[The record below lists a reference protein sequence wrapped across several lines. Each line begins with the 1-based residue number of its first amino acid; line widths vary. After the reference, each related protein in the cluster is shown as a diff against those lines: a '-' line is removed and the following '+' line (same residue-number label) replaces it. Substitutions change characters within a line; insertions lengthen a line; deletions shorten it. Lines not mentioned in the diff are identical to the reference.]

1 MLRSLPTAVCEDSH
15 IPIRRSGRRI
25 QSAWGCRGKV
35 KGRKG
40 TIRRFPHC
48 DPYSVVLFDE
58 IEKAHPKVLD
68 LFLQVFDAGILTDA
82 QGRKCDFRESVIILT
97 SNLGSGEVRKRRM
110 GFGMEEDGGGRD
122 ACATVGEAIRRHLRP
137 ELVNRL
143 TKIVFF
149 SALGKETAREI
160 LGKLIGELNGRL
172 SDRGVSVEIDAEAVE
187 WILREGFSE
196 EYGARNLERVVDR
209 LLGMP
214 LADAILAGRLHDGRR
229 IRVGVGKDGLRI
241 DWGGS

>member
-1 MLRSLPTAVCEDSH
+1 M
-15 IPIRRSGRRI
+15 
-25 QSAWGCRGKV
+25 
-35 KGRKG
+35 
-40 TIRRFPHC
+40 
-48 DPYSVVLFDE
+48 VLFDE

-68 LFLQVFDAGILTDA
+68 LFLQVFDDGILTDA

-97 SNLGSGEVRKRRM
+97 SNWGSGELRKRRM

-122 ACATVGEAIRRHLRP
+122 ACATVGEATRRHLRP

-143 TKIVFF
+143 TKIVHF
-149 SALGKETAREI
+149 SPLGKETAREI

-172 SDRGVSVEIDAEAVE
+172 AERGVRVEPDPAAED
-187 WILREGFSE
+187 WLLQEGYSE

-209 LLGMP
+209 MLAMP

>member
-1 MLRSLPTAVCEDSH
+1 M
-15 IPIRRSGRRI
+15 
-25 QSAWGCRGKV
+25 
-35 KGRKG
+35 
-40 TIRRFPHC
+40 
-48 DPYSVVLFDE
+48 VLFDE

-68 LFLQVFDAGILTDA
+68 LFLQVFDDGILTDA
-82 QGRKCDFRESVIILT
+82 QGRKCDFRESVIILA
-97 SNLGSGEVRKRRM
+97 SNWGSGELRKRRM

-122 ACATVGEAIRRHLRP
+122 ACATVGEATRRHLRP

-143 TKIVFF
+143 TKIVHF
-149 SALGKETAREI
+149 SPLGKETAREI

-172 SDRGVSVEIDAEAVE
+172 AERGVRVEPDPAAED
-187 WILREGFSE
+187 WLLQEGYSE

-209 LLGMP
+209 MLAMP
-214 LADAILAGRLHDGRR
+214 LADAILAGRLRDGRR